1 MTQFPRYIR
10 AVSLAVAW
18 AICLIIL
25 PLMAV
30 AQQRT
35 GPFTHTPRS
44 VRSRKIDQ
52 QHVRL
57 ELAFDFEKQE
67 IRGRAV
73 HRLALLEPAREI
85 ELDAAE
91 MKIERVRGKS
101 NDGEAEYKFQSRG
114 PTLTIELGRE
124 LTAGSELEL

>member
-1 MTQFPRYIR
+1 MSQFPRYCR
-10 AVSLAVAW
+10 AVSLAAAW

-25 PLMAV
+25 PLTAF

-52 QHVRL
+52 QHGRL

-67 IRGRAV
+67 IRGRAI

-91 MKIERVRGKS
+91 MKIERVRGES
-101 NDGEAEYKFQSRG
+101 NDDEAEYKVQSRG
-114 PTLTIELGRE
+114 PTLTIELG
-124 LTAGSELEL
+124 LALAD